1 MRKLNTI
8 ARIENDFIF
17 NAQYQLTAK
26 EQKIILF
33 LIANINPA
41 KQKKFE
47 LQVIPVKKL
56 RWAIMGDGKNGS
68 FYEEMKKLAFRLVK
82 KGIVFDTD
90 VLIEGRMFPG
100 YVNWFQSIGPI
111 KNEQGEVCLEFLFS
125 DRLKPFLLEL
135 RQYVQIDIQY
145 LANLSS
151 GFSVHLFQ
159 LFQAKR
165 NQMLKYQQQTKLQY
179 QLPELKK
186 TLGIPNKY
194 ADWRNFK
201 RKVIDLAIKEINQ
214 HTNIQVGFKVIKKNG
229 KVFSLEFEIKD
240 KKNITN
246 NHSPILSQSKLNI
259 NTLRFAQVK
268 ALKILT
274 DYRITQEL
282 ALEMINRALGSEIQ
296 GFEDWYFEEVIIIFE
311 RKTNQTTTTAKT
323 GTLVNWF
330 IKKKIFEQGDHFAVI
345 MEQLQQ
351 RKKQLQSKNI
361 TAWENRLL
369 AKTMSATGFRTLIQN
384 QDSKKVTN

>member
-82 KGIVFDTD
+82 KGIAFDTD

-111 KNEQGEVCLEFLFS
+111 KNEQDEVCLEFLFS

-165 NQMLKYQQQTKLQY
+165 KQMLKYQQQTKLQY

-246 NHSPILSQSKLNI
+246 NHSPILSPSKLNI

-274 DYRITQEL
+274 
-282 ALEMINRALGSEIQ
+282 
-296 GFEDWYFEEVIIIFE
+296 V
-311 RKTNQTTTTAKT
+311 K
-323 GTLVNWF
+323 
-330 IKKKIFEQGDHFAVI
+330 
-345 MEQLQQ
+345 
-351 RKKQLQSKNI
+351 
-361 TAWENRLL
+361 
-369 AKTMSATGFRTLIQN
+369 
-384 QDSKKVTN
+384 